1 MPSLPPITE
10 SEWLIMARLWA
21 KYPQTASE
29 LADAD
34 LDGKQLTLATV
45 RTMLRRL
52 VAKKAVGFTVDEK
65 NASLYY
71 YRPLYCEQ
79 DCVRQ
84 ERQHFLEHY
93 YRNNVGELLAD
104 IVSDTD
110 LPTEEL
116 ARLKALI
123 DKKMGE

>member
-29 LADAD
+29 LMDAE
-34 LDGKQLTLATV
+34 LDGKPLTSASV
-45 RTMLRRL
+45 RTLLRRL

-71 YRPLYCEQ
+71 YHPLFCEQ
-79 DCVRQ
+79 DCIKQ

-93 YRNNVGELLAD
+93 YRNNVGGLLAD
-104 IVSDTD
+104 IVSDSD

-116 ARLKALI
+116 ARLRALI